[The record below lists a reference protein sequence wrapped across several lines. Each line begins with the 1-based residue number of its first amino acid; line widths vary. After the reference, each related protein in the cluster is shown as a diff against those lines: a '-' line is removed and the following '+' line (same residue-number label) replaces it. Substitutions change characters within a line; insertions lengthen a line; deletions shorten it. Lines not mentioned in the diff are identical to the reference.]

1 MNGFGCA
8 QSWGFHLEFCILI
21 ILSAEYVDKPWA
33 ELRVPKGR
41 NAEKTN
47 IHFKIETFMC
57 K

>member
-33 ELRVPKGR
+33 ELRVPMKRAKCGE
-41 NAEKTN
+41 NK
-47 IHFKIETFMC
+47 HPL
-57 K
+57 